1 MTHISEGPP
10 RRVSADGPERVCLT
24 ANPSFIDPKQGP
36 PQELPSDFW
45 EAKGIEAQAWY
56 VGVGIAF
63 KKLTHG
69 EASHTALERFVR
81 DHRLLIKAAFWRG
94 ESRDSVL
101 GRLVDL
107 FLNRG
112 ETGK

>member
-1 MTHISEGPP
+1 L
-10 RRVSADGPERVCLT
+10 A
-24 ANPSFIDPKQGP
+24 ANASSIDPRQGP
-36 PQELPSDFW
+36 PQELPSEFW

-56 VGVGIAF
+56 IGTGVAF
-63 KKLTHG
+63 KKLARG
-69 EASHTALERFVR
+69 EAPLSVLERFVR

-94 ESRDSVL
+94 DSRDSVL

-107 FLNRG
+107 FLDRG